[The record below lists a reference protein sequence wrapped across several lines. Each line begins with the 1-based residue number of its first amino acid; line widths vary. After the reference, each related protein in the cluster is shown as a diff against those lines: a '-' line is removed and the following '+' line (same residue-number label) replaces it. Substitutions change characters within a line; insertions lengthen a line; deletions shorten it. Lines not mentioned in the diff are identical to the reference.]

1 MQQKID
7 EIAARLER
15 EGKLGLSKQ
24 FVQHGNWSVYA
35 HSRNVAA
42 MALHL
47 AQKLHVRVDPEAL
60 IRGALLHDYFL
71 YDWHRPDPDRRQH
84 ALFHASVAC
93 DNASRDYA
101 LSDVEKDIIRRH
113 MFPLVPIPPRT
124 AEGWIVCLADKLCAA
139 KETFGAKAG
148 DCDKR

>member
-24 FVQHGNWSVYA
+24 FIQHGNWSVYA

-42 MALHL
+42 MALRL

-71 YDWHRPDPDRRQH
+71 YDWHEKDASHRWHGFTHPAR
-84 ALFHASVAC
+84 ALK
-93 DNASRDYA
+93 NASRDFELGPTERDMIA
-101 LSDVEKDIIRRH
+101 HH
-113 MFPLVPIPPRT
+113 MFPLLPGPPRCRE
-124 AEGWIVCLADKLCAA
+124 AALLCLADKLCALR
-139 KETFGAKAG
+139 ETVL
-148 DCDKR
+148 RR

>member
-1 MQQKID
+1 MQPKID

-15 EGKLGLSKQ
+15 EGKLGQSKQ
-24 FVQHGNWSVYA
+24 FMQHGKWTVYA

-42 MALHL
+42 MALRI
-47 AQKLHVRVDPEAL
+47 AERLHVRVDREAL

-71 YDWHRPDPDRRQH
+71 YDWHQPDPKRRQH
-84 ALFHASVAC
+84 AFFHASVAC
-93 DNASRDYA
+93 ENAGRDYA
-101 LSDVEKDIIRRH
+101 LSAVEKDIIRRH

-139 KETFGAKAG
+139 KETFGAKPG
-148 DCDKR
+148 D